1 MKSFLGYIANKI
13 VQSTPRSKKVGPTI
27 KSVKPTKDVAG
38 SVKKTKSDEYVKR
51 IRELESA
58 EKKIKSGKE
67 MIKEGQKARKNMIDT
82 KRAFQFKHG
91 KSTHAI
97 KPGDKPEIKYK
108 GNVKEQK
115 ATGGR
120 VGLKEGSP
128 KKKKKLDQGDI
139 LGNRF
144 DKKFK
149 KLALSKEAQLHA
161 KDYDAGLDR
170 AEKRAAKEV
179 AQEAGLPM
187 TMAKGGRVGR
197 RLGGGM
203 DMSRRKT
210 AVEKIKETFSPKS
223 KNKNLKPVDKKKNP
237 GLAKLP
243 IEVRNKMGYAKKG
256 GRA

>member
-27 KSVKPTKDVAG
+27 KSVKPNLTKTVQQ
-38 SVKKTKSDEYVKR
+38 TKSDEYVKR
-51 IRELESA
+51 IRALGGA
-58 EKKIKSGKE
+58 EKKIKTGKE
-67 MIKEGQKARKNMIDT
+67 MIKEGQKARKKMIDT

-120 VGLKEGSP
+120 VG
-128 KKKKKLDQGDI
+128 
-139 LGNRF
+139 
-144 DKKFK
+144 KKF
-149 KLALSKEAQLHA
+149 
-161 KDYDAGLDR
+161 
-170 AEKRAAKEV
+170 
-179 AQEAGLPM
+179 
-187 TMAKGGRVGR
+187 
-197 RLGGGM
+197 GGGM
-203 DMSRRKT
+203 DMGRRKT
-210 AVEKIKETFSPKS
+210 NVEKIKETFAAKS
-223 KNKNLKPVDKKKNP
+223 KKKNLKTVDKKKNP